1 MAARRFKNGLIRWI
15 DARFPMFTAA
25 HHQLYDYPMPVN
37 LNYWWNFGSIA
48 GVILLVMIF
57 SGIFL
62 AMQYQPNVE
71 DAFDSVERIMRDVNY
86 GWLMRYVH
94 QTGSSLFFACVYIHI
109 FRGFYYGSYKSP
121 REITWLTGA
130 SFSSS

>member
-86 GWLMRYVH
+86 GWLMR
-94 QTGSSLFFACVYIHI
+94 
-109 FRGFYYGSYKSP
+109 
-121 REITWLTGA
+121 
-130 SFSSS
+130 